1 MDRYSNDVE
10 YATLKQDV
18 TVLRRLREDLEP
30 AFARAKARLE
40 ELRRGL
46 AK

>member
-1 MDRYSNDVE
+1 MSGDVE
-10 YATLKQDV
+10 AAALKQDG
-18 TVLRRLREDLEP
+18 TEVLRLLEDLES